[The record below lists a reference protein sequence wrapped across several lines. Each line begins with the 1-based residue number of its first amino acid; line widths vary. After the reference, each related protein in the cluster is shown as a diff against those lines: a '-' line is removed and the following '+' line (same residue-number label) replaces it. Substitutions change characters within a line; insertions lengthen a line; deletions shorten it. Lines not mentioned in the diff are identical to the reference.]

1 MPYPPRQIPDAP
13 LPMSMAPQAETLSGN
28 DIVVIVQPLNAPG
41 HKTRSMTLSQLASFI
56 AAGELGEIVFVNV
69 NGFRST
75 VGKDGYNY
83 HHDADQSN
91 NANLD
96 YAIDS
101 NGIHAVLATS
111 NYVNRFEASGNK
123 VLFSK
128 TNTINGLTDKVEIF
142 ENYIQ
147 ISHQERVNGS
157 TINTHTSRIAWDHMR
172 TPEVRVMQDENN
184 YIPIRWDST
193 DPTNSE
199 FVIWQRANS
208 GTVAVPKLHVYGT
221 LLVEKDTTIDADLA
235 VNKTLHVTQG
245 STFDGT
251 AEFND
256 YVISKKG
263 LDSKGKSMFERINA
277 GSSKSYFNVDDDV
290 NINTLLANTSIA
302 VSVGDIVIV
311 HNTGDNDITITLG
324 TRPGD
329 GGTETKT
336 TTLASLCAMQFI
348 CCLLPTIPGALATT
362 QWAPL
367 GNATVTW
374 ST

>member
-13 LPMSMAPQAETLSGN
+13 VPISMIPQAETLSGT

-41 HKTRSMTLSQLASFI
+41 QKVRTMTLSQLASFI

-75 VGKDGYNY
+75 VGKNGYSY
-83 HHDADQSN
+83 HHDADQSY

-111 NYVNRFEASGNK
+111 GYTKRFEANGNS

-128 TNTINGLTDKVEIF
+128 TTSVLVDKVEIF

-147 ISHQERVNGS
+147 ISHQTRNGANV
-157 TINTHTSRIAWDHMR
+157 ITHTSRIAWDHMR

-184 YIPIRWDST
+184 YIPIKWDSA
-193 DPTNSE
+193 NNE

-221 LLVEKDTTIDADLA
+221 LRVEKDTTIDAD
-235 VNKTLHVTQG
+235 VVVT
-245 STFDGT
+245 
-251 AEFND
+251 
-256 YVISKKG
+256 
-263 LDSKGKSMFERINA
+263 KSMTVNGRADFNGNFTVIKNLYSTDYAELHNRTKVERLNVVND
-277 GSSKSYFNVDDDV
+277 KSYFEVDEDA
-290 NINTLLANTSIA
+290 NINTLLANTTIP
-302 VSVGDIVIV
+302 VSKGDVV
-311 HNTGDNDITITLG
+311 TVLNTSDSPVTITMG
-324 TRPGD
+324 TRPSS
-329 GGTETKT
+329 GGYEDKT
-336 TTLASLCAMQFI
+336 VTLNALCAMQFI
-348 CCLLPTIPGALATT
+348 CVLHQVTQSATYIE
-362 QWAPL
+362 WAPL

-374 ST
+374 S